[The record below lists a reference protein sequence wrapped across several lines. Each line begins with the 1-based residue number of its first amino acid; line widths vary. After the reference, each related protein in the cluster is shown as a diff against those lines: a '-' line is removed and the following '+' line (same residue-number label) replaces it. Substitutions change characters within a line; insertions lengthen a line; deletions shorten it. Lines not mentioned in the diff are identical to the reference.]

1 MPPPL
6 DLTGRR
12 FGKLLVVARAEGK
25 TRGGYWLCRCDC
37 GREEIIPA
45 WRLPYSDYIVQSR
58 RDTLE
63 ACQVCTYTIPC
74 KQCGAPFLSSK
85 GSRYCSD
92 ACRKLARQEIDL
104 RSYHEVRKV
113 KDPDFN
119 KKRHQ
124 QRLQKIAD
132 DPQAM
137 AAWKQREAEYSKA
150 KRQRL
155 NSNPAL
161 KEKVNQ
167 RARERYIA
175 KAEEVQARRRQRQ
188 AERLAAMTPEEREA
202 WLANRRQKNTAWR
215 RIHLTTMRQEQPDKY
230 RQYLDQF
237 NTYKRQIWRRQ
248 RALNELN
255 RIAAELE
262 KRSKK

>member
-37 GREEIIPA
+37 GREEVIPA
-45 WRLPYSDYIVQSR
+45 WRLPYARHIIER
-58 RDTLE
+58 RTDILH
-63 ACQVCTYTIPC
+63 ACTECSNAIPC
-74 KQCGAPFLSSK
+74 RQCGKIFRSHNGK
-85 GSRYCSD
+85 RYCSD
-92 ACRKLARQEIDL
+92 ECSLAARRVRDLDNYHATRKIRDPDINRRRYQKLKEKLAE
-104 RSYHEVRKV
+104 
-113 KDPDFN
+113 
-119 KKRHQ
+119 
-124 QRLQKIAD
+124 

-137 AAWKQREAEYSKA
+137 EAYKQKEAARSKA
-150 KRQRL
+150 RQNRL
-155 NSNPAL
+155 NSDPEL
-161 KEKVNQ
+161 KKKVNQ